1 MSKLLVIYSLLS
13 AFIVLGSPL
22 VDSGHSLVRNLDEH
36 LIFAF
41 EVVRHG
47 ARAPLDDKKVSAF
60 TVGEG

>member
-1 MSKLLVIYSLLS
+1 MLKTFIGLLGTTFATGAPLTISQETE
-13 AFIVLGSPL
+13 FIKNP
-22 VDSGHSLVRNLDEH
+22 DQH